1 MKNSMKMLINRP
13 KWRWL
18 CFNFKKSLS
27 YLFLTIFLSQT
38 QGSVC
43 NVSNCQTHVGS
54 DGRALPVAHGL
65 LKHFAQPFFISRLD
79 LQGQNN
85 QLPFDCKWCTNLQ
98 VLTAA
103 LTVDKVTGWTA
114 NACLN
119 CHFKKH
125 PQTLGIPVSSTGFQ
139 IYLSEKHALTVSATV
154 YQKICPTGR
163 ICNRDFLYL

>member
-27 YLFLTIFLSQT
+27 CLFLTIFYLKPK
-38 QGSVC
+38 
-43 NVSNCQTHVGS
+43 
-54 DGRALPVAHGL
+54 ALFVMSATVRLMLVLMEEPYQLHMACWNTLHSL
-65 LKHFAQPFFISRLD
+65 FSFPDLISKAI
-79 LQGQNN
+79 NN

-125 PQTLGIPVSSTGFQ
+125 PLTPGIPVSSTGFQ

-154 YQKICPTGR
+154 YQMICPTGR
-163 ICNRDFLYL
+163 ICKRDFLYL

>member
-1 MKNSMKMLINRP
+1 MTLLQFQKEPFLLIP
-13 KWRWL
+13 
-18 CFNFKKSLS
+18 
-27 YLFLTIFLSQT
+27 TIFQSQT
-38 QGSVC
+38 QGQFC
-43 NVSNCQTHVGS
+43 NVSNCQTHIGS
-54 DGRALPVAHGL
+54 DERALPVPHGL
-65 LKHFAQPFFISRLD
+65 LKHFAQPFITSRPD
-79 LQGQNN
+79 LQSQNN
-85 QLPFDCKWCTNLQ
+85 QLSFDCKKCTNLQ

-103 LTVDKVTGWTA
+103 LTIDKVTGRTA

-125 PQTLGIPVSSTGFQ
+125 PQTPGIPVNSTGFQ

>member
-27 YLFLTIFLSQT
+27 CLFLTIFWSQT
-38 QGSVC
+38 QGSFC
-43 NVSNCQTHVGS
+43 NVSQSDSCWCWWKSLTSCTWLVETLCTAFFHFQTWS
-54 DGRALPVAHGL
+54 P
-65 LKHFAQPFFISRLD
+65 K
-79 LQGQNN
+79 QNN

-139 IYLSEKHALTVSATV
+139 IYLSKKHALTVSATV

>member
-1 MKNSMKMLINRP
+1 MKMTLLQFQKEP
-13 KWRWL
+13 
-18 CFNFKKSLS
+18 
-27 YLFLTIFLSQT
+27 FLPIPNNFLSQT
-38 QGSVC
+38 QGSFC

-65 LKHFAQPFFISRLD
+65 LKHFAQPFLISRLD

-139 IYLSEKHALTVSATV
+139 IYLSEKHALTVTATV